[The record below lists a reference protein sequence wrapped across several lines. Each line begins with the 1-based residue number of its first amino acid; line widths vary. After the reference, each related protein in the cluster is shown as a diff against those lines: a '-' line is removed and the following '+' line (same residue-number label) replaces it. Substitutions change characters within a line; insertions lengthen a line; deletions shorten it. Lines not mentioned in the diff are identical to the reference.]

1 MNGRIGS
8 GKTTR
13 AKQIAIEKNAALF
26 SIDHHVQPLGQPI
39 TNAQEYEKYNFGVRD
54 IIAELALQNLKLG
67 TSVVFDFGGSVGHRD
82 WLRSSGSGNGT
93 RSGVRSSNSPMRNS
107 IQCLRNPQLRLSN
120 LA

>member
-39 TNAQEYEKYNFGVRD
+39 TNAQEYEKYYFGVRD
-54 IIAELALQNLKLG
+54 IIAELALQNLKIG

-82 WLRSSGSGNGT
+82 WLRSLAQSAKAGQETELGAGY
-93 RSGVRSSNSPMRNS
+93 G
-107 IQCLRNPQLRLSN
+107 LRILRCGIRFN
-120 LA
+120 A